1 MSPSCLVAEDP
12 PYCVY
17 LRQCEATY
25 MQSHSIAQKTG
36 ASRQKGVEERI
47 YFEELENAAEAG
59 KEEKKSQSIL
69 LDGRAI

>member
-1 MSPSCLVAEDP
+1 
-12 PYCVY
+12 
-17 LRQCEATY
+17 

-36 ASRQKGVEERI
+36 ASRQQGVGERM

-69 LDGRAI
+69 LDERAI